1 MGNNLIRY
9 NNSMNT
15 VPFGK
20 FKEKEL
26 DLFFSICFKLK
37 EQETKEL
44 VLNFSELKEL
54 SQYENRNLERFVKD
68 LKSTYDKMLAL
79 NFTIGCSSNF
89 TKFVLFTKYSINSS
103 LRIVSIKVNE
113 EFRYILNELTGNYTK
128 FELMD
133 FVALKSGYSKNVF
146 KLLKQWEQVGKYE
159 VTIEEFRRILDIPV
173 KYRMSEIDKKVLT
186 PVMEELPQHFLNLN
200 LKKIKTGRNISK
212 LLFTWAKGMVIL
224 NDEKVKTKNKIS
236 IEYGEQIKMFTEEKK
251 IHNTVSIPKSK
262 EELRN
267 ALEGYLKKDISIS
280 NKEKDDDSNN
290 QFPPNDSSSSN
301 KIDVTIDYST
311 LEECSNNIKKI
322 SKELEKEEELK
333 ERLNDFSKEIL
344 LSITKLKTELLSAG
358 FFSKKIL
365 ENELI
370 DFEKKSQEWHW
381 LFSEL
386 EYRTSSLDNLK
397 QFNELTKYFE
407 DKLGIAVSEVVLEKC
422 VSHLHKSSINNE
434 GNNLSSDTLKNLISV
449 KDIPGEKLLSKNGK
463 KLVGGALTSRLK
475 KLAKELGENI
485 QLENGELIS
494 V

>member
-1 MGNNLIRY
+1 MSNNLIRY

-54 SQYENRNLERFVKD
+54 SHYENRNLERFVKD

-89 TKFVLFTKYSINSS
+89 TKFVLFTKYNINSS

-133 FVALKSGYSKNVF
+133 FVTLKSGYSKNVF

-159 VTIEEFRRILDIPV
+159 ITIEEFRRILDIPI

-186 PVMEELPQHFLNLN
+186 PVMDELPQHFLNLN
-200 LKKIKTGRNISK
+200 LKKIKNGRNISK
-212 LLFTWAKGMVIL
+212 LLFTWAKGIVIL
-224 NDEKVKTKNKIS
+224 NDEKIKTKNKTN
-236 IEYGEQIKMFTEEKK
+236 IEYGEQIKMFAEEKK
-251 IHNTVSIPKSK
+251 IHNAVSIPKSK
-262 EELRN
+262 EELRD
-267 ALEGYLKKDISIS
+267 ALEGYLKKDISVS
-280 NKEKDDDSNN
+280 NEENEEDDNSNR
-290 QFPPNDSSSSN
+290 FPPNDYSTSN
-301 KIDVTIDYST
+301 KIDVGIEHVPLDK
-311 LEECSNNIKKI
+311 CSNKI
-322 SKELEKEEELK
+322 SRKIEEDEN
-333 ERLNDFSKEIL
+333 LNDFSKKIT
-344 LSITKLKTELLSAG
+344 LSIIKLKEEISSAG

-381 LFSEL
+381 FFSEL
-386 EYRTSSLDNLK
+386 EYRTSSLDHLK

-407 DKLGIAVSEVVLEKC
+407 SKLGIIVSEIVLEKC
-422 VSHLHKSSINNE
+422 VNHIQESSISIE
-434 GNNLSSDTLKNLISV
+434 GNNFSSDTLKNLISI
-449 KDIPGEKLLSKNGK
+449 KDLTEDKLLSKNGK
-463 KLVGGALTSRLK
+463 KLVGGALISRLK
-475 KLAKELGENI
+475 KVAKELEKDI
-485 QLENGELIS
+485 QLENGKLIS
-494 V
+494 AY

>member
-1 MGNNLIRY
+1 MSNNLIRY
-9 NNSMNT
+9 NNNMNT

-44 VLNFSELKEL
+44 ILNFSELKEL
-54 SQYENRNLERFVKD
+54 SHYENRNLERFVKD

-133 FVALKSGYSKNVF
+133 FVSLKSGYSKNVF

-159 VTIEEFRRILDIPV
+159 VSIEEFRRILDIPV

-186 PVMEELPQHFLNLN
+186 PVMEELPQHFFNLN
-200 LKKIKTGRNISK
+200 LQKIKNGRNISK
-212 LLFTWAKGMVIL
+212 LLFTWAKGIVIL
-224 NDEKVKTKNKIS
+224 NDEKVKEKNKTI
-236 IEYGEQIKMFTEEKK
+236 IEYGEQIKMFADEKK
-251 IHNTVSIPKSK
+251 VNKIHTPVSIPKSK
-262 EELRN
+262 EELKET
-267 ALEGYLKKDISIS
+267 LECYLKKDISIS
-280 NKEKDDDSNN
+280 NEEKENDNNNN
-290 QFPPNDSSSSN
+290 QFPPKNMEKIN
-301 KIDVTIDYST
+301 KKN
-311 LEECSNNIKKI
+311 E
-322 SKELEKEEELK
+322 EKEK
-333 ERLNDFSKEIL
+333 LNDFSKQIT
-344 LSITKLKTELLSAG
+344 LSIVKLKEEISSAG

-386 EYRTSSLDNLK
+386 EYRTSSLDHLK

-407 DKLGIAVSEVVLEKC
+407 DKLGIIVSEIILEKC
-422 VSHLHKSSINNE
+422 VSHIQESPILMENIFN
-434 GNNLSSDTLKNLISV
+434 SDTLKSLISINDLP
-449 KDIPGEKLLSKNGK
+449 KDKLLSKNGK
-463 KLVGGALTSRLK
+463 KLVGGALLSRLK
-475 KLAKELGENI
+475 KLSKELEIII
-485 QLENGELIS
+485 QLENGNLILS
-494 V
+494 